1 VLSYL
6 YKPSFRAKRVES
18 SRGGLLL
25 GLERSL
31 LVVLLLSI
39 GDGSLLVLLVLGD
52 QIVHVGLGLSE
63 LHLVHTLTSV
73 PMQESLAPEH
83 GSELVTDTLEEL
95 LDGGRVTDK
104 GGGHLEAAG
113 RNGAEGGLDVVGDPL
128 NEVGGVLVLDVAHL
142 VLDLLHGDL
151 TAEVGGAG
159 QVTTVAEVR
168 SSHHVLGVEHLL
180 GELGNGDGTEG
191 VGATAGQRS
200 ETDHEEV
207 ETGEG
212 NHVDGQLP
220 QVRVQL
226 TGETQAGGDTRHDG
240 GDEVVQVTV
249 GGVVELESPHADV
262 VEGLVVD
269 TEGLVRVLD
278 KLVDGEGGVVG
289 LDNGVGD
296 LGGGHNGEGGHHAVG
311 ELLADLGDQE
321 RTHTGTGTTTEG
333 VGDLETLEAVAAL
346 GLTADNVEDLVD
358 ELGTLSV
365 VTLRPVV
372 TSTRLAEDEVIGTE
386 ELAEGAG
393 ADSVHGTGLQVDED
407 GTGNELVARGLRE
420 VSTRSPSQESVSF
433 LVPR

>member
-1 VLSYL
+1 MIARYDSNIVSATLTSDQTVHCHL
-6 YKPSFRAKRVES
+6 PITNNQAQ
-18 SRGGLLL
+18 RGVMELTASLLL
-25 GLERSL
+25 ALNRSL
-31 LVVLLLSI
+31 LIVLLFSV
-39 GDGSLLVLLVLGD
+39 GNGGLLVLLVLGN
-52 QIVHVGLGLSE
+52 QVVHVGLSLSE

-95 LDGGRVTDK
+95 LDGGRVTNE

-113 RNGAEGGLDVVGDPL
+113 RNGAEGGLDVIGDPL

-151 TAEVGGAG
+151 TTEVGRAG

-180 GELGNGDGTEG
+180 GELGNGDGAEG

-278 KLVDGEGGVVG
+278 KLVDGEGSVVW

-296 LGGGHNGEGGHHAVG
+296 LHISSM
-311 ELLADLGDQE
+311 LA
-321 RTHTGTGTTTEG
+321 RP
-333 VGDLETLEAVAAL
+333 AK
-346 GLTADNVEDLVD
+346 
-358 ELGTLSV
+358 LS
-365 VTLRPVV
+365 
-372 TSTRLAEDEVIGTE
+372 
-386 ELAEGAG
+386 
-393 ADSVHGTGLQVDED
+393 
-407 GTGNELVARGLRE
+407 
-420 VSTRSPSQESVSF
+420 
-433 LVPR
+433 